1 MAYEVN
7 VYIGITPDSLPRE
20 LPDLPN
26 LGKDHMWFGIAA
38 LMQEEDY
45 QRIFPNGETTDGIK
59 QLLKEMMAEL
69 E

>member
-7 VYIGITPDSLPRE
+7 VYIGIVPNSLQIESLSLP
-20 LPDLPN
+20 D
-26 LGKDHMWFGIAA
+26 LGKDHAWFGVAA
-38 LMQEEDY
+38 LMQEEEY
-45 QRIFPNGETTDGIK
+45 QRIFPNGETADGIK